1 MRQVQEM
8 TYFTNLPK
16 EEFEKRKIEDL
27 YSKRWDIKVAY
38 KTLKTQLELIKI
50 ADIINGQYLLI
61 NDLQDTGVNLNTL
74 KTAEDMKNAAHTI
87 SKDTV
92 SKNIG
97 GTRKTTNDY
106 GTVKFDPVSYTHL

>member
-38 KTLKTQLELIKI
+38 KTLKTQLELER
-50 ADIINGQYLLI
+50 N
-61 NDLQDTGVNLNTL
+61 
-74 KTAEDMKNAAHTI
+74 
-87 SKDTV
+87 V
-92 SKNIG
+92 S
-97 GTRKTTNDY
+97 TNVLVVQTSVY
-106 GTVKFDPVSYTHL
+106 AKVLFYAICN